1 MGWLPIALALAG
13 FVFFV
18 AVVNQNSIKMHRDA
32 MMMAFFH
39 FCQTAKARHTLLR
52 ALGQIP
58 ADQPCHANHL
68 EDDFNLRHFKAY
80 MACIRKEQQSIEDS
94 RMLLRM
100 NRPADANTRKALK
113 SLQVLNHRQHINI
126 KTFKRKVKEYNQL
139 IGSHPTKLIAKATNR
154 QPLYP

>member
-18 AVVNQNSIKMHRDA
+18 AVVNQNSIKMHKDA

-52 ALGQIP
+52 ALGQTS
-58 ADQPCHANHL
+58 DQQCHVNHL
-68 EDDFNLRHFKAY
+68 DDNFKLQHFKAY
-80 MACIRKEQQSIEDS
+80 IACIRKEQQSIEDS
-94 RMLLRM
+94 RLQLRM
-100 NRPADANTRKALK
+100 NRPADPNTRKILK

-139 IGSHPTKLIAKATNR
+139 IGSHPTKLIAWATNR
-154 QPLYP
+154 QPLHL